1 MLVKIKGDVRLF
13 SYAAVGGAQEAKGPL
28 GKQFDLIDESER
40 FRQKTWEQS
49 EGEMQRIALL
59 RAMDKASIC
68 DKDVGHLFAGDLMNQ
83 CTSSSYGLMSYDI
96 PYIGLYGACSTAAE
110 SIALASIMCDMTGSV
125 SAAVTSSH
133 FCSAERQFRYP
144 LEYGGQRTPTS
155 QRTVTG
161 SGAFLLGQSRGK
173 IRVKE
178 VMFGRSVDSKI
189 NDICNMGAA
198 MAPAAVDTLSRFFEE
213 SGSLPQDY
221 DKIVTGDLGRE
232 GFEITKLMM
241 AQKGYNMDAVY
252 DDCGLLIYNIDVQ
265 DMHAGGSGC
274 GCSAVVA
281 ATSLFPSMARK
292 EIRNLLLVGT
302 GALMSPTSMQQGL
315 SIASIA
321 HLVHFEVV

>member
-1 MLVKIKGDVRLF
+1 MKGDVRLF

-28 GKQFDLIDESER
+28 GKQFDFIDESER

-49 EGEMQRIALL
+49 EGEMQRIALS
-59 RAMDKASIC
+59 RAMDKASLC
-68 DKDVGHLFAGDLMNQ
+68 DKDVGHLLAGDLMNQ

-110 SIALASIMCDMTGSV
+110 SIALASILCDMTDSV

-161 SGAFLLGQSRGK
+161 SGAFLLGKSRGK
-173 IRVKE
+173 LRVKE

-213 SGSLPQDY
+213 SGTFPNDY

-232 GFEITKLMM
+232 GFEITKMMM
-241 AQKGYNMDAVY
+241 AQKGYHLDAVY
-252 DDCGLLIYNIDVQ
+252 DDCGLLIYNCAVQ

-281 ATSLFPSMARK
+281 ATYLLPEMEKGKIRELLF
-292 EIRNLLLVGT
+292 VGT
-302 GALMSPTSMQQGL
+302 GALMSPTSIQQGL
-315 SIASIA
+315 PIASIA
-321 HLVHFEVV
+321 HLVHFSCVSW

>member
-1 MLVKIKGDVRLF
+1 MLVKIQGDVRVF
-13 SYAAVGGAQEAKGPL
+13 SYAAVGGAQEAKGLL
-28 GKQFDLIDESER
+28 GKQFDFIDESER

-49 EGEMQRIALL
+49 EGEMQRIALG
-59 RAMDKASIC
+59 RAMDKAGIS
-68 DKDVGHLFAGDLMNQ
+68 DQDVGHLFAGDLMNQ
-83 CTSSSYGLMSYDI
+83 CTSSSYGLVSYDI

-178 VMFGRSVDSKI
+178 VLFGRSVDSKI
-189 NDICNMGAA
+189 SDICNMGAA
-198 MAPAAVDTLSRFFEE
+198 MAPAAVDTLMRFFEE
-213 SGSLPQDY
+213 SGTCPRDY

-232 GFEITKLMM
+232 GFEITKMMM
-241 AQKGYNMDAVY
+241 AQKGYDLDPVY
-252 DDCGLLIYNIDVQ
+252 DDCGLLIYNAAVQ

-281 ATSLFPSMARK
+281 ATSLFPKMEK
-292 EIRNLLLVGT
+292 GEIKNLLFVGT
-302 GALMSPTSMQQGL
+302 GALMSPTSAQQGL
-315 SIASIA
+315 PIASVA
-321 HLVHFEVV
+321 HLVHFKET

>member
-1 MLVKIKGDVRLF
+1 MKGDVRLF

-28 GKQFDLIDESER
+28 GKQFDFIDESER

-49 EGEMQRIALL
+49 EGEMQRIALS
-59 RAMDKASIC
+59 RAMDKASLC
-68 DKDVGHLFAGDLMNQ
+68 DKDVGHLLAGDLMNQ

-110 SIALASIMCDMTGSV
+110 SIALASILCDMTDSV

-161 SGAFLLGQSRGK
+161 SGAFLLGKSRGK
-173 IRVKE
+173 LRVKE
-178 VMFGRSVDSKI
+178 VMFGRSVNSKI

-213 SGSLPQDY
+213 SGTFPNDY

-232 GFEITKLMM
+232 GFEITKMMM
-241 AQKGYNMDAVY
+241 AQKGYHLDEVY
-252 DDCGLLIYNIDVQ
+252 DDCGLLIYNCAVQ

-281 ATSLFPSMARK
+281 ATHLLPEMEKGKIRELLF
-292 EIRNLLLVGT
+292 VGT
-302 GALMSPTSMQQGL
+302 GALMSPTSIQQGL
-315 SIASIA
+315 PIASIA
-321 HLVHFEVV
+321 HLVHFSCVPW